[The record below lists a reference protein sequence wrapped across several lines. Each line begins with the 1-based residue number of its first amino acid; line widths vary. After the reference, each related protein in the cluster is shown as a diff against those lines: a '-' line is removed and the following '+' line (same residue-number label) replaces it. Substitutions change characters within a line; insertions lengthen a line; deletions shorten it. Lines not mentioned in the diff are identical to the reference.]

1 MNAISPAPGAS
12 PPGIEAK
19 LANKG
24 RHAALEF
31 ESVLLQTLLEPLEKS
46 FSTLPGKD
54 DLSGGDNYHY
64 LGTQALA
71 SSLAQ
76 SGGLGLARMMVRS
89 LLKPHG
95 LSAKVSG
102 SEADKSSR

>member
-1 MNAISPAPGAS
+1 MNAISPASGAS

-19 LANKG
+19 LANKV
-24 RHAALEF
+24 RHAAQEF

-71 SSLAQ
+71 SALSQ
-76 SGGLGLARMMVRS
+76 SGGLGLARMMVHS
-89 LLKPHG
+89 LLKPQG
-95 LSAKVSG
+95 LSIKVPG
-102 SEADKSSR
+102 PEADKSSR